1 MGRAKI
7 SMQSNHV
14 ALSKINLKN
23 IYEKRLLNTFID
35 SLAPF
40 LKSKIEEAKEDF
52 KGMHIAEQ
60 KSLALDEFENITYTY
75 RLSDVEPNPQNY
87 ERLRSAIKK
96 LRGTDVDIVTSDG
109 VEFYTGLIQSAK
121 LEPNSDVFSVNL
133 SVFAYKFMCDISK
146 GYSLRHFKTA
156 LEMQTLYSS
165 CIYDLLCKWRNKPT
179 FEIDIEEIRFITNTL
194 VKYKANKDF
203 KKRVLDSAKK
213 ELDESEVTDLRFSY
227 EDIKR
232 GKSITGFRIHIF
244 HTKNDE
250 LIKNKLTKQI
260 SPNWDFPKEVIA
272 YLNRN
277 KINFN
282 GANRELLKNFF
293 KLKGTNLGLDFLE
306 KTKDT
311 ALRKSRTNPQAYI
324 IGAVKKHLEKKTETN
339 PMQTDL
345 IRQIAEAK
353 KVKNVR
359 RNPKKK

>member
-7 SMQSNHV
+7 SMQSNQV
-14 ALSKINLKN
+14 TLSKINLKN
-23 IYEKRLLNTFID
+23 IYEKRLLNAFID
-35 SLAPF
+35 SLAPL
-40 LKSKIEEAKEDF
+40 LKGKIEEAKEEF

-60 KSLALDEFENITYTY
+60 KSFALGKFESISYSY
-75 RLSDVEPNPQNY
+75 RLSDIEPNHQNY
-87 ERLRSAIKK
+87 NRLRSAIKK

-109 VEFYTGLIQSAK
+109 VEFYTGLIQSAII
-121 LEPNSDVFSVNL
+121 EPNSDFFSVNL
-133 SVFAYKFMCDISK
+133 SVFAYQFMCDISK

-165 CIYDLLCKWRNKPT
+165 CVYDLLCKWRNKPT
-179 FEIDIEEIRFITNTL
+179 FEIDIEEIRFITNTV

-203 KKRVLDSAKK
+203 KKWVLDSAKK

-244 HTKNDE
+244 HTKNDI
-250 LIKNKLTKQI
+250 LMSNKLIAKV
-260 SPNWDFPKEVIA
+260 SPNWDFEKPVID

-311 ALRKSRTNPQAYI
+311 ALIKSRTNPQGYI
-324 IGAVKKHLEKKTETN
+324 IGAVKKHLEKK
-339 PMQTDL
+339 D
-345 IRQIAEAK
+345 
-353 KVKNVR
+353 
-359 RNPKKK
+359 